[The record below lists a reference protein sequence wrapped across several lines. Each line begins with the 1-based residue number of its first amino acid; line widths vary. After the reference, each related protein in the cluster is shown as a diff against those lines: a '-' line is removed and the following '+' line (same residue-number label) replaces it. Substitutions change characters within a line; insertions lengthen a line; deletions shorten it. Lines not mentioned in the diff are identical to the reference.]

1 MVAANQ
7 MGAIRAARGESAGA
21 GPVALTLLQVP
32 VKIWAEGALFYCAS
46 GAVTGR
52 RRFFLASNPKLHMM
66 NLLPIGSQRSA
77 MPDQDR
83 DNSSLALERLR
94 AMLRDIPATGDNRI
108 PTERQLATSLGIS
121 RRSVRRA
128 LEVLEAEGL
137 VWRRQGAGTFAGPRP
152 DTLAEPEALD
162 ANFTEVMEVRLRL
175 EPQLAQLA
183 ALRASGAD
191 IARMRDILG
200 RLEATQ
206 DADGRE
212 LWDSALHREIARAA
226 GNRFFLMIFD
236 SMDRARHDD
245 AWRALRERARSR
257 ANLEQTT
264 RQHRELV
271 DAIAAHDPVR
281 AGAAMRTHLM
291 TLNDSILR
299 LTSLEVLEDA

>member
-1 MVAANQ
+1 MPIEASFVF
-7 MGAIRAARGESAGA
+7 
-21 GPVALTLLQVP
+21 VV
-32 VKIWAEGALFYCAS
+32 IWDAPIAMWS
-46 GAVTGR
+46 GLS
-52 RRFFLASNPKLHMM
+52 LASNPKPTMM
-66 NLLPIGSQRSA
+66 NLLLIGSQRSD
-77 MPDQDR
+77 MPDQNR

-94 AMLRDIPATGDNRI
+94 ATLRDIPATGDNRI
-108 PTERQLATSLGIS
+108 PTERQLVESLGIS

-152 DTLAEPEALD
+152 DTLVEPDALD

-183 ALRASGAD
+183 ALRASSAD
-191 IARMRDILG
+191 IARMWDILV
-200 RLEATQ
+200 RLEATE

-212 LWDSALHREIARAA
+212 LWDSAFHREIARAA
-226 GNRFFLMIFD
+226 GNRFFLVIFD
-236 SMDRARHDD
+236 SMDRARHGDT
-245 AWRALRERARSR
+245 WRDLREQVRSH
-257 ANLEQTT
+257 ANLAQTT
-264 RQHRELV
+264 LQHRELV

-291 TLNDSILR
+291 AVHDRILR

>member
-1 MVAANQ
+1 
-7 MGAIRAARGESAGA
+7 
-21 GPVALTLLQVP
+21 
-32 VKIWAEGALFYCAS
+32 
-46 GAVTGR
+46 
-52 RRFFLASNPKLHMM
+52 
-66 NLLPIGSQRSA
+66 
-77 MPDQDR
+77 MPDRDR

-94 AMLRDIPATGDNRI
+94 QMLRDIPATGDSRL
-108 PTERQLATSLGIS
+108 PTERQLAESLGIS

-152 DTLAEPEALD
+152 DTLTEHEGLE
-162 ANFTEVMEVRLRL
+162 ANFSEEMEVRLRL

-183 ALRASGAD
+183 ALRASPGA
-191 IARMRDILG
+191 IARMRDLIV
-200 RLEATQ
+200 RLEDSD

-236 SMDRARHDD
+236 SMDRARHDE
-245 AWRALRERARSR
+245 AWRALRERARNR
-257 ANLEQTT
+257 ANLAQTM
-264 RQHRELV
+264 RQHRDIV

-291 TLNDSILR
+291 SVHDGILR
-299 LTSLEVLEDA
+299 LTSLEALEDAS

>member
-1 MVAANQ
+1 
-7 MGAIRAARGESAGA
+7 
-21 GPVALTLLQVP
+21 
-32 VKIWAEGALFYCAS
+32 
-46 GAVTGR
+46 
-52 RRFFLASNPKLHMM
+52 
-66 NLLPIGSQRSA
+66 
-77 MPDQDR
+77 MPDGDR

-94 AMLRDIPATGDNRI
+94 LMLQDIPATGDNRL
-108 PTERQLATSLGIS
+108 PTERQLAETLGIS

-152 DTLAEPEALD
+152 ETIATQDSFE
-162 ANFTEVMEVRLRL
+162 ANFSEVMEVRLRL

-183 ALRASGAD
+183 ALRASAPA
-191 IARMRDILG
+191 IARMRDLII
-200 RLEATQ
+200 RLEESD

-226 GNRFFLMIFD
+226 GNHFFLMIFD
-236 SMDRARHDD
+236 SMDRARLDE

-257 ANLEQTT
+257 ANLAQTM

-281 AGAAMRTHLM
+281 AGAAMRAHLM
-291 TLNDSILR
+291 SVHDGILR
-299 LTSLEVLEDA
+299 LTSLEALEDAS

>member
-1 MVAANQ
+1 MP
-7 MGAIRAARGESAGA
+7 AR
-21 GPVALTLLQVP
+21 
-32 VKIWAEGALFYCAS
+32 
-46 GAVTGR
+46 
-52 RRFFLASNPKLHMM
+52 
-66 NLLPIGSQRSA
+66 
-77 MPDQDR
+77 DR

-94 AMLRDIPATGDNRI
+94 QMLRDIPATGDSRL
-108 PTERQLATSLGIS
+108 PTERQLAESLGIS

-152 DTLAEPEALD
+152 DTLTEHEGLE
-162 ANFTEVMEVRLRL
+162 ANFSEVMEVRLRL

-183 ALRASGAD
+183 ALRASPGA
-191 IARMRDILG
+191 IARMRDLII
-200 RLEATQ
+200 RLEDSD

-236 SMDRARHDD
+236 SMDRARHDE
-245 AWRALRERARSR
+245 AWRALRERARNR
-257 ANLEQTT
+257 ANLAQTM
-264 RQHRELV
+264 RQHRDIV

-291 TLNDSILR
+291 SVHDGILR
-299 LTSLEVLEDA
+299 LTSLEALEDAS

>member
-1 MVAANQ
+1 
-7 MGAIRAARGESAGA
+7 
-21 GPVALTLLQVP
+21 
-32 VKIWAEGALFYCAS
+32 
-46 GAVTGR
+46 
-52 RRFFLASNPKLHMM
+52 
-66 NLLPIGSQRSA
+66 
-77 MPDQDR
+77 MPDRDR

-94 AMLRDIPATGDNRI
+94 QMLRDIPATGDSRL
-108 PTERQLATSLGIS
+108 PTERQLAGSLGIS

-152 DTLAEPEALD
+152 DTLTEHEGLE
-162 ANFTEVMEVRLRL
+162 ANFSEVMEVRLRL

-183 ALRASGAD
+183 ALRASPGA
-191 IARMRDILG
+191 IARMRDLIV
-200 RLEATQ
+200 RLEDSD

-236 SMDRARHDD
+236 SMDGARHDE
-245 AWRALRERARSR
+245 AWRALRERARNR
-257 ANLEQTT
+257 ANLAQTM
-264 RQHRELV
+264 RQHRDIV

-291 TLNDSILR
+291 SVHDGILR
-299 LTSLEVLEDA
+299 LTSLEALEDAS

>member
-1 MVAANQ
+1 MSE
-7 MGAIRAARGESAGA
+7 R
-21 GPVALTLLQVP
+21 
-32 VKIWAEGALFYCAS
+32 
-46 GAVTGR
+46 
-52 RRFFLASNPKLHMM
+52 
-66 NLLPIGSQRSA
+66 
-77 MPDQDR
+77 DR

-94 AMLRDIPATGDNRI
+94 AVLRDVPATGDNRI
-108 PTERQLATSLGIS
+108 PTERQLAETLGIS

-152 DTLAEPEALD
+152 DTLDEMGAPE
-162 ANFTEVMEVRLRL
+162 ANFTEVMEVRLRV

-183 ALRASGAD
+183 ALRASASD
-191 IARMRDILG
+191 VARMREILT
-200 RLEATQ
+200 RLENTA

-257 ANLEQTT
+257 SVLAQYA

-271 DAIAAHDPVR
+271 DASADHDPVR
-281 AGAAMRTHLM
+281 AGAAMRTHIM
-291 TLNDSILR
+291 SLNDGILR
-299 LTSLEVLEDA
+299 LTSLEALDDAS

>member
-1 MVAANQ
+1 
-7 MGAIRAARGESAGA
+7 
-21 GPVALTLLQVP
+21 
-32 VKIWAEGALFYCAS
+32 
-46 GAVTGR
+46 
-52 RRFFLASNPKLHMM
+52 
-66 NLLPIGSQRSA
+66 
-77 MPDQDR
+77 MPENDR

-94 AMLRDIPATGDNRI
+94 LMLRDIPATGDSRL
-108 PTERQLATSLGIS
+108 PTERQLAESLGIS

-152 DTLAEPEALD
+152 DTLTEHQGME
-162 ANFTEVMEVRLRL
+162 ANFSEVMEVRLRL

-183 ALRASGAD
+183 ALRASAPA

-200 RLEATQ
+200 RLEATG

-226 GNRFFLMIFD
+226 GNTFFLMIFD

-257 ANLEQTT
+257 ANLAQTM

-271 DAIAAHDPVR
+271 DAIADHDPIR
-281 AGAAMRTHLM
+281 AGAAMRAHIMALHEG
-291 TLNDSILR
+291 ILR
-299 LTSLEVLEDA
+299 LTSLEALEDAS